1 LHAPCSNARY
11 PSPSQSTHWCVQAPL
26 CGHRPTSSFAG
37 TLRWH
42 SSPARAS
49 VRGAR
54 RGAHLTLRTDRVMPD
69 DKLHA
74 RAGGRQARLQLQQ
87 LRLPRLARYAAW
99 PPRSIELGPDCLS
112 AGARS
117 IGLGTDYLSVLALGP
132 DPALPQAAAP
142 ARTWVPG
149 PGRRLVLR
157 HAGAGV
163 DKEYVR
169 GAAEQAQAVP
179 ALAVPPRV
187 ARREPHVQLRERQR
201 KRQAVA
207 AAAEQLARALATRA
221 PCAPLHCAPTVPQA
235 GQNRQGA
242 SGRARLVQRAVAAPG
257 PVAAALGRQRHA
269 ARIGPQ
275 LPIVVVAQ
283 HRVPGDCAAPA
294 ASAVRRADLGHTLWR
309 QQVAWRQSRT
319 FSWCAAALC
328 APCRLAEL

>member
-1 LHAPCSNARY
+1 
-11 PSPSQSTHWCVQAPL
+11 
-26 CGHRPTSSFAG
+26 
-37 TLRWH
+37 
-42 SSPARAS
+42 
-49 VRGAR
+49 
-54 RGAHLTLRTDRVMPD
+54 MPD

-187 ARREPHVQLRERQR
+187 ARCEPHVQLRARRLE
-201 KRQAVA
+201 RQAVLE
-207 AAAEQLARALATRA
+207 AAEPLATGLASAHRMHFSA
-221 PCAPLHCAPTVPQA
+221 AHQRCRKR
-235 GQNRQGA
+235 GRYKQGGA
-242 SGRARLVQRAVAAPG
+242 AGRARLVQRAVAAPG

-269 ARIGPQ
+269 ARVGPQ
-275 LPIVVVAQ
+275 LPIVMVAQ
-283 HRVPGDCAAPA
+283 DRVPGDCAAPA
-294 ASAVRRADLGHTLWR
+294 ASAARRGGLGHVLME
-309 QQVAWRQSRT
+309 AWRLSRT
-319 FSWCAAALC
+319 FNWCAAAHC